1 MSRHVARQLWGL
13 PTTTSSIMTA
23 TCTPYTLPS
32 DGVISFAPDNIVT
45 LTANVVFSPACTPGY
60 ETPGTSNDPSSVA
73 DLSGPFYAST
83 IPQTFVV
90 ACATSLAWVLVVM
103 LLINSR
109 SFSPGF

>member
-60 ETPGTSNDPSSVA
+60 ETPGTSDDPSSVA
-73 DLSGPFYAST
+73 DL
-83 IPQTFVV
+83 Q
-90 ACATSLAWVLVVM
+90 
-103 LLINSR
+103 
-109 SFSPGF
+109 